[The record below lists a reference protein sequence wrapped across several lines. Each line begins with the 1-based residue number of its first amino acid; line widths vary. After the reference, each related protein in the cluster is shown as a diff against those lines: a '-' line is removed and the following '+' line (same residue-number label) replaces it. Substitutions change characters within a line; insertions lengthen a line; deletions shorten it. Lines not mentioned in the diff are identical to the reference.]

1 MTRGY
6 FFVIQTQFI
15 MVKLN
20 RKKWISSVDLVQQGY
35 DENTNKKVTK
45 FLLAPNNYYEMST
58 LSII

>member
-20 RKKWISSVDLVQQGY
+20 RKKWISSVDLVQQGF

-45 FLLAPNNYYEMST
+45 LLLAPINYYKMST